1 MLNSYR
7 LTVNGVERIVE
18 VPAQTSLLEVL
29 RNDLGLKAAKFGCG
43 LGQCGACFVW
53 INGHPSPACD
63 TPIEYVE
70 GMDVRTLEGIG
81 SESEPHSLQTA
92 FLEKQAGQCG
102 YCLSGILMSA
112 AALLRDNPAP
122 TMAEATTALDRN
134 LCRCGTQ
141 QRIVDA
147 VLSASQGQ
155 S

>member
-7 LTVNGVERIVE
+7 LTVNGVPRTVE
-18 VPAQTSLLEVL
+18 APAETSLLEVL
-29 RNDLGLKAAKFGCG
+29 RNDLDLKSAKFGCG

-63 TPIEYVE
+63 TPIESVD
-70 GMDVRTLEGIG
+70 GMEVRTLEGMG
-81 SESEPHSLQTA
+81 SESEPHALQTA

-112 AALLRDNPAP
+112 AALLRDNPTP
-122 TMAEATTALDRN
+122 TMTEVTTALDRN
-134 LCRCGTQ
+134 LCRCGTH